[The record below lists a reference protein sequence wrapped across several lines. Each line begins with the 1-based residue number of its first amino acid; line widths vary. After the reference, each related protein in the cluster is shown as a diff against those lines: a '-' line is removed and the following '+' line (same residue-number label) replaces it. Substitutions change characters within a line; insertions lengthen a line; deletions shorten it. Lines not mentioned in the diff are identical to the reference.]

1 MEKLMKDLQIT
12 DDISHKVL
20 GTQELIINIF
30 CSVSVKNIFKM
41 RLVCRLWN
49 DILQDDHTWQKMF
62 EVRHEKI
69 SNPLFL
75 YGQTYKTILLY
86 KEYYEKESWKNVQT
100 IIKTPPNI
108 KYKLFEE
115 MTSLNSYIYDIIS
128 VNMIKNGIAIAFAS
142 RQPLIRRNGNWFS
155 NIEPL
160 KERPTI
166 SNMDFTLVP
175 NLRIEIY
182 LKIIKF
188 NQDDN
193 HKVLLFDEQAITT
206 SYNDI
211 IRDIHNWN
219 DIVRM
224 KFGKEYYMY
233 SSYVSLG
240 TCKIFSFDKL
250 QPLCHFN
257 VNNPPI
263 YDMAL
268 SNNLFVVL
276 TKSGKIQITTKLIVE
291 NHSKQRI
298 DLANDEKLKIALRDI
313 MILGSHEFDTK
324 VTMIFYLDQNDFMV
338 INYINQNNE
347 NVIKCW
353 DLRKIR
359 NVTSFKEDSNYQD
372 YFIEYTEILPTKAH
386 SITVRWRNLK
396 NGSYEY
402 IQEDDNIL
410 PEIIVTCLGG
420 TILIYH
426 PVEQQMDTSLDK
438 TQNNLK
444 LVWKI
449 NTGLTSCKMIDTSFW
464 TKDNFPKDGDWLF
477 LSAKRLVGDMKVPV
491 VLQVLLSGTTNNNRK
506 QTKSYGYTCIDGY
519 NPNELQDTF
528 IDNMT
533 YKRLPHR
540 ILCDKLPYTDS
551 TITQVMPYLPHCILV
566 VCQSIESK
574 RRPKS
579 AIYIYDYH
587 TSSIALNQR
596 YFSPLFYLS
605 PTGYYVMSPS
615 TICKD
620 DVVFVPLPKSR
631 TKNVATTKMPRPK
644 LTPGSSKLKVNRKP
658 GTKRGKQPK
667 STKIEKRKRNQSSK
681 VAYSPR
687 DYDIDYDDDDDE
699 FDGKYDDYD
708 DYEDYEY

>member
-1 MEKLMKDLQIT
+1 
-12 DDISHKVL
+12 
-20 GTQELIINIF
+20 
-30 CSVSVKNIFKM
+30 
-41 RLVCRLWN
+41 
-49 DILQDDHTWQKMF
+49 MF
-62 EVRHEKI
+62 EIRHEKI

-75 YGQTYKTILLY
+75 YGQSYKSILLY
-86 KEYYEKESWKNVQT
+86 KEYDEKELWKNAQT
-100 IIKTPPNI
+100 ITKTPPNI
-108 KYKLFEE
+108 KYKLFGE
-115 MTSLNSYIYDIIS
+115 MTSLNSYIYDIIN
-128 VNMIKNGIAIAFAS
+128 VNIIKNGIAIAFAS
-142 RQPLIRRNGNWFS
+142 RQPLIRRNRNWFFS
-155 NIEPL
+155 IVSL

-166 SNMDFTLVP
+166 SNMDFNLTP
-175 NLRIEIY
+175 NLRIEVY

-193 HKVLLFDEQAITT
+193 YKVILFDEQAITT

-211 IRDIHNWN
+211 IRDDHNWN

-224 KFGKEYYMY
+224 KFEKEYYMY

-240 TCKIFSFDKL
+240 TCKIFSYDKL

-263 YDMAL
+263 YDMAI

-276 TKSGKIQITTKLIVE
+276 TKSGQIQITTKFIVE

-298 DLANDEKLKIALRDI
+298 DLAFDEKLNITLRDI
-313 MILGSHEFDTK
+313 MILSSQELDAK
-324 VTMIFYLDQNDFMV
+324 VTMLFYLDQNDFMI
-338 INYINQNNE
+338 INYINQKNE
-347 NVIKCW
+347 NVLKCW
-353 DLRKIR
+353 DLRRIR
-359 NVTSFKEDSNYQD
+359 NVSSFKDDSNYQD
-372 YFIEYTEILPTKAH
+372 YIIEYTEKLPTKAH
-386 SITVRWRNLK
+386 SITIKWRNSK
-396 NGSYEY
+396 NGSYEHDTH
-402 IQEDDNIL
+402 IQDDDNIL

-420 TILIYH
+420 IILIYH
-426 PVEQQMDTSLDK
+426 PVEQQMDSSLDK

-491 VLQVLLSGTTNNNRK
+491 ILQILLSETTKNNNNNNRK
-506 QTKSYGYTCIDGY
+506 QTNSYGYTCIDGY
-519 NPNELQDTF
+519 NPNELHDTF
-528 IDNMT
+528 IDNKT

-540 ILCDKLPYTDS
+540 ILCDKLPHTDS
-551 TITQVMPYLPHCILV
+551 IITQVMPYLPHCILV

-587 TSSIALNQR
+587 TNSFASNHR
-596 YFSPLFYLS
+596 YFSPLLYLLS
-605 PTGYYVMSPS
+605 TGYYVMSPS
-615 TICKD
+615 TIYKD

-631 TKNVATTKMPRPK
+631 SKNVATTKMPRPK
-644 LTPGSSKLKVNRKP
+644 LTPGSSKLKVSRKP

-681 VAYSPR
+681 VAYSLR
-687 DYDIDYDDDDDE
+687 DYDIDYDDNE
-699 FDGKYDDYD
+699 FDGEYDDYD
-708 DYEDYEY
+708 DYEDY